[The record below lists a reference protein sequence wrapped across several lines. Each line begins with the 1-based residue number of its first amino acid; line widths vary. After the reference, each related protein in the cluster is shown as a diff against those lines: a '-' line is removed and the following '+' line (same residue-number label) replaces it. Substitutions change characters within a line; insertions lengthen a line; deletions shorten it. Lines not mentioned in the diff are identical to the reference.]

1 MEHIGNSTRKAFG
14 RKFKIR
20 ASAAGQIMGQRGL
33 GKTGENY
40 VKDWLKEQIYGR
52 RKEIKSKYID
62 KGLIC
67 EDNSLDF
74 IAEKL
79 DYGVLVKNEQTFEN
93 EYFVGTPDVILN
105 DHLIDVKNSWDAFTF
120 PLFDD
125 EINPAYYA
133 QGQVY
138 MALTAK
144 EKYKLIYVLS
154 DTPRNLIEREA
165 YWYCKNNGY
174 DDIDEDVLNDFTQKM
189 TYDGIDDSLKIKVFE
204 FDRDDGYIAKLI
216 ERIDECREI
225 IKQIENKLL

>member
-1 MEHIGNSTRKAFG
+1 MEHIGNASRKAFA

-52 RKEIKSKYID
+52 RKEIKSKYLD
-62 KGLIC
+62 KGNIC

-74 IAEKL
+74 IADKL
-79 DYGVLVKNEQTFEN
+79 DYGVLVKNEQMFEN

-138 MALTAK
+138 MALTGK

-154 DTPRNLIEREA
+154 DTPQNLIEREA

-174 DDIDEDVLNDFTQKM
+174 DDLDDDVLADFTKKM

-204 FDRDDGYIAKLI
+204 FEYDQAFINKLA
-216 ERIDECREI
+216 ERVDECREI
-225 IKQIENKLL
+225 IKQIENKL

>member
-1 MEHIGNSTRKAFG
+1 
-14 RKFKIR
+14 
-20 ASAAGQIMGQRGL
+20 MGQRGL

-174 DDIDEDVLNDFTQKM
+174 DDMDKDVLNDFTQKM

-216 ERIDECREI
+216 ERVDECREI